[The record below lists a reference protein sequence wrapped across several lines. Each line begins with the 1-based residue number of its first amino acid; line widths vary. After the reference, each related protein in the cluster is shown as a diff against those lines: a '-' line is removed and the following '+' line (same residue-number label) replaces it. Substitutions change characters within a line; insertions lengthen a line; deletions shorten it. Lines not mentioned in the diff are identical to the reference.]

1 MLEETVLYYGHY
13 TDQSIQLIP
22 HLAFDM
28 PAAYFSVMAV
38 LYMISFV
45 ALAVRLVRFFLNFTF
60 ISYIMN

>member
-45 ALAVRLVRFFLNFTF
+45 ALAVRLVRFFFF
-60 ISYIMN
+60 F